1 MRFAE
6 ADDSSGNL
14 VEGYGPEGIL
24 VGGRRFHRSL
34 VLAPDRIIEDWEP
47 SGPRDLVPE
56 HLETVLAL
64 DPQVI
69 VLGTGEEQFFPPP
82 EVYFWVLE
90 RGVGIE
96 VMDTGA
102 ACRTYNILMSE
113 GRRVAAGLI
122 LA

>member
-6 ADDSSGNL
+6 SDSSGGHRI
-14 VEGYGPEGIL
+14 EGYGPDGIL
-24 VGGRRFHRSL
+24 VSGRRFCRSL
-34 VLAPDRIIEDWEP
+34 ILAPDRILDDWAP
-47 SGPRDLVPE
+47 KSATALARE

-69 VLGTGEEQFFPPP
+69 VLGTGAAQVFPPP

-90 RGVGIE
+90 RDVGIE